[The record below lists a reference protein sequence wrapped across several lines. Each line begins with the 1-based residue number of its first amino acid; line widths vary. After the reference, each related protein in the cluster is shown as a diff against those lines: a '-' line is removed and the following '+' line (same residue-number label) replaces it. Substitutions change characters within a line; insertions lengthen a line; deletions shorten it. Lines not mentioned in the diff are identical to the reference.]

1 MIMNFKFSEID
12 KWYKTK
18 AGNINAKLI
27 LRTINKLFYT
37 SYDKNI
43 LYFGPKN
50 IIKKISEENYNFNS
64 IYISSAKDADINSE
78 IQKLPFQESS
88 IDCTVLIHS
97 LDIDENPHA
106 VFREIDRVLKDD
118 GEIIIAGFNRISFLG
133 IYGFMPIKSIF
144 RKKRYVGINRLS
156 DWMSLFS
163 YEIKQVVNINKIP
176 PAKSIKI
183 IKYLKFLNNN
193 IFSKI
198 NYFGNSYIFFA
209 KKKTSRFILSKN
221 WHKKDNIILGKFS
234 KPVIHNSY
242 EE

>member
-64 IYISSAKDADINSE
+64 FYISSAKDADIISE

-209 KKKTSRFILSKN
+209 KKKTRRFILSKN

>member
-1 MIMNFKFSEID
+1 MNFKFLEID
-12 KWYKTK
+12 EWYKTK

-27 LRTINKLFYT
+27 FHTINKLFST

-43 LYFGPKN
+43 LYFGPNN
-50 IIKKISEENYNFNS
+50 IIKKIAEENYNFNS
-64 IYISSAKDADINSE
+64 FYISSSNDADINAE

-88 IDCTVLIHS
+88 IDCAVLIHS
-97 LDIDENPHA
+97 LDIDINPHA

-133 IYGFMPIKSIF
+133 IYGFIPIKSIF
-144 RKKRYVGINRLS
+144 RNKKYVGISRLS

-176 PAKSIKI
+176 PVKSIKI
-183 IKYLKFLNNN
+183 IKRLKFLNNSA
-193 IFSKI
+193 FSKI

-209 KKKTSRFILSKN
+209 KKKTCRFILSKN
-221 WHKKDNIILGKFS
+221 WHKKDNIILGKFT

-242 EE
+242 EK